1 MYMYIH
7 TILLH
12 THVQIPDDVDNDN
25 GSSEDVGNI
34 PFQYKM
40 PINTTLE
47 SSNSFIGTG
56 PVDMKKAYRKK
67 EEETNDN
74 IDNGNGGLQNGSK
87 DNTNNETSR
96 SNTTVS
102 EVIIIDDD
110 DESELELTQ

>member
-1 MYMYIH
+1 MYIY

-25 GSSEDVGNI
+25 GSSEDIGNI

-74 IDNGNGGLQNGSK
+74 IDNDNGGLQNGSK
-87 DNTNNETSR
+87 DNTNDETS